1 MQDLVD
7 ATFEAPK
14 SEQVGEDAENDP
26 LSELLLLLGLSNTAT
41 AENSPGH
48 ASIAITRPQ
57 SASGAGRDERWMRRG
72 RETTYPYGDPL
83 AAADFVPPRRHSDEQ
98 SSQSAPNSP
107 AAARPHARSAYEAK
121 ENRADDHTSSDKH
134 PLLWRPRV
142 PRGGVGLA
150 IIGIAAS
157 ALVGTLAGVGYYA
170 PSPSETIGE
179 ARAIAANSAETKTT
193 ATGQHTSAEARDPQ
207 AVATSRSDE
216 PKKVRTVSFGPDGVA
231 AETPAAPSST
241 NVPPEFNV
249 APMPRARPNAAD
261 RPERAATGKM
271 AAALSDP
278 RSELHTSSLS
288 RAGPNVEAEERA
300 RNRAVGKSR
309 RKDP

>member
-14 SEQVGEDAENDP
+14 SKQVGEDAEHDP

-41 AENSPGH
+41 AENSPRH
-48 ASIAITRPQ
+48 AGIGAIQPQ
-57 SASGAGRDERWMRRG
+57 SASGTGC
-72 RETTYPYGDPL
+72 ETTYPYGDPL
-83 AAADFVPPRRHSDEQ
+83 AAANFLPPRRHSDEQ
-98 SSQSAPNSP
+98 SAPNSP
-107 AAARPHARSAYEAK
+107 AAACPHARSAYEAE
-121 ENRADDHTSSDKH
+121 ENTADDHTSSDKH
-134 PLLWRPRV
+134 PLLWGPRV

-157 ALVGTLAGVGYYA
+157 ALVGTLGGVGYYA
-170 PSPSETIGE
+170 LSPSETIGE
-179 ARAIAANSAETKTT
+179 VRAIAANSAETKTT
-193 ATGQHTSAEARDPQ
+193 ATGQHTSVEELDPQ
-207 AVATSRSDE
+207 AVATSWSDE
-216 PKKVRTVSFGPDGVA
+216 PKKVRTESFRPDGLA
-231 AETPAAPSST
+231 TETPSARSST

-261 RPERAATGKM
+261 RPERAATGRM

-300 RNRAVGKSR
+300 RNSAVGKSR